1 MKKLAIYWRVF
12 FILAKTKIMTSKDI
26 SLGIVK
32 AVAILVASCL
42 ALFFLYQI
50 ATVIVYCIIAI
61 VISLLLNPLVTFL
74 KTRLEF
80 KYTIAV
86 ITSLLLAF
94 LVISGFVLLF
104 VPLLLAQGENLSLL
118 DISSLEKNYHLLLEN
133 VTVFLDSYNIN
144 TKQLIQ
150 SSKLSSFA
158 TFEFIPNFLN
168 SFLST
173 LGNFSMGFAS
183 VLFITFFLL
192 KEKDVLYLKF
202 KRLLPESQKEKV
214 LNSMQDINRLLS
226 RYFLGLLLQLTII
239 MLLYL
244 IVFIIFGVENAIII
258 ALLCAIF
265 NIVPYVGP
273 LIASVVAGL
282 LIMTSGIGSGA
293 DFASETLP
301 TAIYVLIGMSLV
313 QVIDNNFSSP
323 LIFSKSTNSH
333 PLEIFLVILIAGI
346 LFGITGMIIAVPFY
360 TSLKVIGKEF
370 LPDNKFIKA
379 LTKNL

>member
-1 MKKLAIYWRVF
+1 
-12 FILAKTKIMTSKDI
+12 MTSKELSI
-26 SLGIVK
+26 GIVR

-42 ALFFLYQI
+42 VLFFLYQI
-50 ATVIVYCIIAI
+50 TTVILYCIIAI
-61 VISLLLNPLVTFL
+61 VISLLLNPLVNFL
-74 KTRLEF
+74 KQRF
-80 KYTIAV
+80 KFRNTLAV
-86 ITSLLLAF
+86 ISSLLIAF
-94 LVISGFVLLF
+94 LIISGFVLLF

-118 DISSLEKNYHLLLEN
+118 DVSSLEKNYHLLLEN
-133 VTVFLDSYNIN
+133 ITVFLDSYNIN

-173 LGNFSMGFAS
+173 LGSFSMGFAS

-202 KRLLPESQKEKV
+202 KRLLPENQKEKV
-214 LNSMQDINRLLS
+214 LNSIQDINHLLS

-244 IVFIIFGVENAIII
+244 IIFIIFGVENAIII

-273 LIASVVAGL
+273 LIASIVAGL

-293 DFASETLP
+293 DFATETLP

-370 LPDNKFIKA
+370 LPENRIIKA

>member
-1 MKKLAIYWRVF
+1 
-12 FILAKTKIMTSKDI
+12 MTSKELSI
-26 SLGIVK
+26 GIVR

-42 ALFFLYQI
+42 VLFFLYQI
-50 ATVIVYCIIAI
+50 TTVILYCIIAI
-61 VISLLLNPLVTFL
+61 VISLLLNPLVNFL
-74 KTRLEF
+74 KRRF
-80 KYTIAV
+80 KFRNTLAV
-86 ITSLLLAF
+86 ISSLLIAF
-94 LVISGFVLLF
+94 LIISGFVLLF

-118 DISSLEKNYHLLLEN
+118 DVSSLEQNYHLLLEN
-133 VTVFLDSYNIN
+133 ITVFLDSYNIN

-173 LGNFSMGFAS
+173 LGSFSMGFAS

-202 KRLLPESQKEKV
+202 KRLLPENQKEKV
-214 LNSMQDINRLLS
+214 LNSIQDINHLLS

-244 IVFIIFGVENAIII
+244 IIFIIFGVENAIII

-273 LIASVVAGL
+273 LIASIVAGL

-293 DFASETLP
+293 DFATETLP

-346 LFGITGMIIAVPFY
+346 LSGITGMIIAVPFY

-370 LPDNKFIKA
+370 LPDNKIIKA

>member
-1 MKKLAIYWRVF
+1 
-12 FILAKTKIMTSKDI
+12 MTSKDL
-26 SLGIVK
+26 SFGIVR
-32 AVAILVASCL
+32 AVAILVAICL
-42 ALFFLYQI
+42 VLFFLYQI
-50 ATVIVYCIIAI
+50 ATVIVYCIIAV

-74 KTRLEF
+74 KTKF
-80 KYTIAV
+80 KFRNIFAV
-86 ITSLLLAF
+86 ITSLLLTF

-133 VTVFLDSYNIN
+133 ITVFLDAYNIN

-158 TFEFIPNFLN
+158 TFEFIPDFLN
-168 SFLST
+168 SLLST

-214 LNSMQDINRLLS
+214 LNSIHDINRLLS

-239 MLLYL
+239 MVLYL
-244 IVFIIFGVENAIII
+244 IVFLIFGVENAIII

-293 DFASETLP
+293 DFANETLP

-370 LPDNKFIKA
+370 LPENKFIKA

>member
-1 MKKLAIYWRVF
+1 
-12 FILAKTKIMTSKDI
+12 MTSKELSI
-26 SLGIVK
+26 GIVR

-42 ALFFLYQI
+42 VLFFLYQI
-50 ATVIVYCIIAI
+50 TTVILYCIIAI
-61 VISLLLNPLVTFL
+61 VISLLLNPLVNFL
-74 KTRLEF
+74 KQRF
-80 KYTIAV
+80 KFRNTLAV
-86 ITSLLLAF
+86 ISSLLIAF
-94 LVISGFVLLF
+94 LIISGFVLLF

-118 DISSLEKNYHLLLEN
+118 DVSSLEKNYHLLLEN
-133 VTVFLDSYNIN
+133 ITVFLDSYNIN

-173 LGNFSMGFAS
+173 LGSFSMGFAS

-202 KRLLPESQKEKV
+202 KRLLPENQKEKV
-214 LNSMQDINRLLS
+214 LNSIQDINHLLS

-244 IVFIIFGVENAIII
+244 IIFIIFGVENAIII

-273 LIASVVAGL
+273 LIASIVAGL

-293 DFASETLP
+293 DFTTETLP

-370 LPDNKFIKA
+370 LPNNKIIKA

>member
-1 MKKLAIYWRVF
+1 MWWVF
-12 FILAKTKIMTSKDI
+12 FILAKKKTMTSKELSI
-26 SLGIVK
+26 GIVR

-42 ALFFLYQI
+42 VLFFLYQI
-50 ATVIVYCIIAI
+50 TTVILYCIIAT
-61 VISLLLNPLVTFL
+61 VISLLLNPLVSFL
-74 KTRLEF
+74 RRRF
-80 KYTIAV
+80 KFKNTIAV
-86 ITSLLLAF
+86 ISSLLIAL

-118 DISSLEKNYHLLLEN
+118 DVSSLEKNYHLLLEN
-133 VTVFLDSYNIN
+133 ITVFLDSYNIN

-168 SFLST
+168 SFLNT
-173 LGNFSMGFAS
+173 LGNFSIGFAS
-183 VLFITFFLL
+183 VLFITFFVL
-192 KEKDVLYLKF
+192 KEKEVLYFKF
-202 KRLLPESQKEKV
+202 KRLLPENQKEKV
-214 LNSMQDINRLLS
+214 LNSIQDINRLLS
-226 RYFLGLLLQLTII
+226 SYFLGLLLQLTII
-239 MLLYL
+239 MLLYI
-244 IVFIIFGVENAIII
+244 IVFLIFGVENAIII

-273 LIASVVAGL
+273 LIASVVASL

-333 PLEIFLVILIAGI
+333 PLEIFLVILISGI

-370 LPDNKFIKA
+370 LPDNKIIKA

>member
-1 MKKLAIYWRVF
+1 
-12 FILAKTKIMTSKDI
+12 MTSKELSI
-26 SLGIVK
+26 GIVR

-42 ALFFLYQI
+42 VLFFLYQI
-50 ATVIVYCIIAI
+50 TTVILYCIIAI
-61 VISLLLNPLVTFL
+61 VISLLLNPLVNFL
-74 KTRLEF
+74 KQRF
-80 KYTIAV
+80 KFRNTLAV
-86 ITSLLLAF
+86 ISSLLIAF
-94 LVISGFVLLF
+94 LIISGFVLLF

-118 DISSLEKNYHLLLEN
+118 DVSSLEKNYHLLLEN
-133 VTVFLDSYNIN
+133 ITVFLDSYNIN

-173 LGNFSMGFAS
+173 LGSFSMGFAS

-202 KRLLPESQKEKV
+202 KRLLPENQKEKV
-214 LNSMQDINRLLS
+214 LNSIQDINHLLS

-244 IVFIIFGVENAIII
+244 IIFIIFGVENAIII

-273 LIASVVAGL
+273 LIASIVAGL

-293 DFASETLP
+293 DFATETLP

-333 PLEIFLVILIAGI
+333 PLEIFLVILIARI

-370 LPDNKFIKA
+370 LPNNKIIKA

>member
-1 MKKLAIYWRVF
+1 
-12 FILAKTKIMTSKDI
+12 MTSKEI

-32 AVAILVASCL
+32 AVVILVASSL
-42 ALFFLYQI
+42 ALFFLYKI
-50 ATVIVYCIIAI
+50 TTVLIYCVIAI
-61 VISLLLNPLVTFL
+61 VISLLLNPLVNFL
-74 KTRLEF
+74 KRKLKF
-80 KYTIAV
+80 KNTIAV
-86 ITSLLLAF
+86 ITAILIAF
-94 LVISGFVLLF
+94 LVISGFILLF
-104 VPLLLAQGENLSLL
+104 VPLLLAQGKNLSLL
-118 DISSLEKNYHLLLEN
+118 DVTTLEKNYHLLLQN
-133 VTVFLDSYNIN
+133 ITLFLDSYNVN

-150 SSKLSSFA
+150 SSKLSSFT
-158 TFEFIPNFLN
+158 TFEFIPNFIN
-168 SFLST
+168 SFFST

-183 VLFITFFLL
+183 VLFITFFIL
-192 KEKDVLYLKF
+192 KESESFYLKF
-202 KRLLPESQKEKV
+202 KQLLPDNQKEKI
-214 LNSMQDINRLLS
+214 LNSVREINHLLS

-239 MLLYL
+239 MILYL
-244 IVFIIFGVENAIII
+244 VVFLIFGVENAIII

-282 LIMTSGIGSGA
+282 LVMTSGIGSGA
-293 DFASETLP
+293 DFANETLP

-333 PLEIFLVILIAGI
+333 PLEIFLVILMAGI

-370 LPDNKFIKA
+370 LPENKFIKA

>member
-1 MKKLAIYWRVF
+1 
-12 FILAKTKIMTSKDI
+12 MTSKELSI
-26 SLGIVK
+26 GIVR

-42 ALFFLYQI
+42 VLFFLYQI
-50 ATVIVYCIIAI
+50 ATVILYCIIAI
-61 VISLLLNPLVTFL
+61 VISLLLNPLVNFL
-74 KTRLEF
+74 KQRF
-80 KYTIAV
+80 KFRNTLAV
-86 ITSLLLAF
+86 ISSLLIAF
-94 LVISGFVLLF
+94 LIISGFVLLF

-118 DISSLEKNYHLLLEN
+118 DVSSLEKNYHLLLEN
-133 VTVFLDSYNIN
+133 ITVFLDSYNIN

-173 LGNFSMGFAS
+173 LGSFSMGFAS

-202 KRLLPESQKEKV
+202 KRLLPENQKEKV
-214 LNSMQDINRLLS
+214 LNSIQDINHLLS

-244 IVFIIFGVENAIII
+244 IIFIIFGVENAIII

-273 LIASVVAGL
+273 LIASIVAGL

-293 DFASETLP
+293 DFATETLP

-370 LPDNKFIKA
+370 LPNNKIIKA